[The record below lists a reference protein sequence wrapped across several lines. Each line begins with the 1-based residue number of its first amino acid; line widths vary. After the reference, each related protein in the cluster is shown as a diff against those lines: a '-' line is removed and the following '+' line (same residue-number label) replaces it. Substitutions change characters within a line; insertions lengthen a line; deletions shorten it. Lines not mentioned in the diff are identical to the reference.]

1 MCSDTFT
8 PEPYHAKA
16 KEDLQ
21 TFGYS
26 CEKSHH
32 DLTCYVADLLYEI
45 DRLRIAIREVKH
57 R

>member
-1 MCSDTFT
+1 MYSDTFI
-8 PEPYHAKA
+8 PEPYYAKA

-32 DLTCYVADLLYEI
+32 DLTCYVAELLYEI
-45 DRLRIAIREVKH
+45 DKLRITLSEG
-57 R
+57 